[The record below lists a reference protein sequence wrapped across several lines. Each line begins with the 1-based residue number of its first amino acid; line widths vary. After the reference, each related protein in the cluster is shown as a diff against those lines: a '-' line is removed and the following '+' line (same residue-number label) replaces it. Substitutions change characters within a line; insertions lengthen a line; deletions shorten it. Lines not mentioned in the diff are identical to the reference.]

1 MTDRDTLLARVDALE
16 RERRRSFDEAQREAD
31 ALFAQYQLSQLIAS
45 GGSLADLAAAVL
57 SELVRLAGAAAGA
70 LWLGAPDGDR
80 LDCVAAVG
88 SATTS

>member
-1 MTDRDTLLARVDALE
+1 MTDERDILLARIDALE

-45 GGSLADLAAAVL
+45 GEGLAELAAAVL

-70 LWLGAPDGDR
+70 LWLGA
-80 LDCVAAVG
+80 
-88 SATTS
+88 T